1 MIPKECKRPAE
12 VDCPIA
18 VALKFV
24 NESAS
29 AHEMRRYGC
38 FPLPPGVGQGEGHS

>member
-18 VALKFV
+18 VALKLV

-29 AHEMRRYGC
+29 AHERR
-38 FPLPPGVGQGEGHS
+38 PV

>member
-1 MIPKECKRPAE
+1 MIPKGRKRPAE

-18 VALKFV
+18 VASNPV

-29 AHEMRRYGC
+29 AHERR
-38 FPLPPGVGQGEGHS
+38 PV